1 NPSYGIFFHE
11 NLINNQP
18 EIVEK
23 FLVHDKKA
31 VCLIRKAPT
40 RAAKMISQ
48 IFKIIDEEHVQS
60 ILQISPK
67 FCVALPNEY
76 VNSTMQFVKV
86 LHDLNY
92 IKHDLEIS
100 DIFDFRFIKK
110 VHPEK
115 HHYVISRSYQSKN

>member
-31 VCLIRKAPT
+31 VCLIRKAPA

-48 IFKIIDEEHVQS
+48 IFKVIDEEHVQS
-60 ILQISPK
+60 ILRISPK
-67 FCVALPNEY
+67 FCIALPKEY
-76 VNSTMQFVKV
+76 ISSTMQFIKV

-100 DIFDFRFIKK
+100 DIFNFSFINKI
-110 VHPEK
+110 HPEK
-115 HHYVISRSYQSKN
+115 HHYMIPKDFQFKN